1 MAKVTHE
8 SLERLRE
15 RKEQLEAK
23 LKRLRHQQRYQN
35 RKEDARRKFIV
46 GAAVEAAVAGGDME
60 PELLERVL
68 NQYITKARER
78 KFMELDPPPETRNK
92 RDA

>member
-15 RKEQLEAK
+15 RKERLEAK

-46 GAAVEAAVAGGDME
+46 EAAVAGGDME
-60 PELLERVL
+60 PEFLERVL
-68 NQYITKARER
+68 NQYVTKARER